1 MLCRFPFDD
10 GLAVLADP
18 FVKVVLTDRWSGI
31 VPILQILSFAY
42 MWDPVMRINNHFLY
56 AKGRTDYTL
65 KAEVFKKIIAF
76 SILLLTIPF
85 GLYVIAW
92 GVVIYSFIDI
102 FVITRYTCIIS
113 NVTLTSEI
121 KKLFP
126 VLLLA
131 LSMGACVWLSTYFVI
146 SSVLKLL
153 SGVLIGVVYYLVVS
167 KIFKFEEMCFLQ
179 NMIVRLKNK

>member
-1 MLCRFPFDD
+1 MI

-76 SILLLTIPF
+76 RF
-85 GLYVIAW
+85 
-92 GVVIYSFIDI
+92 F
-102 FVITRYTCIIS
+102 C
-113 NVTLTSEI
+113 
-121 KKLFP
+121 
-126 VLLLA
+126 
-131 LSMGACVWLSTYFVI
+131 
-146 SSVLKLL
+146 
-153 SGVLIGVVYYLVVS
+153 
-167 KIFKFEEMCFLQ
+167 
-179 NMIVRLKNK
+179 

>member
-1 MLCRFPFDD
+1 MI

-76 SILLLTIPF
+76 FYSS
-85 GLYVIAW
+85 VD
-92 GVVIYSFIDI
+92 YSFWA
-102 FVITRYTCIIS
+102 VCYSLGSRY
-113 NVTLTSEI
+113 
-121 KKLFP
+121 LFIYRYI
-126 VLLLA
+126 
-131 LSMGACVWLSTYFVI
+131 CNYKI
-146 SSVLKLL
+146 
-153 SGVLIGVVYYLVVS
+153 YLYN
-167 KIFKFEEMCFLQ
+167 F
-179 NMIVRLKNK
+179 